1 MSRVTYHVSHVKYN
15 MSCVTDHVSC
25 VTYNFLFI
33 FFTMWF
39 KAKNMLSNI
48 LAMISCAEVKYI
60 LCISVTR
67 FAYKYQH
74 LYNSAVLRMFH
85 LLSSYSSTEE
95 VATGTVGGNGEEINF
110 HLIC

>member
-1 MSRVTYHVSHVKYN
+1 MCCKGK
-15 MSCVTDHVSC
+15 
-25 VTYNFLFI
+25 I
-33 FFTMWF
+33 I
-39 KAKNMLSNI
+39 LSNI
-48 LAMISCAEVKYI
+48 IAILILDVLKYI

-85 LLSSYSSTEE
+85 LLSSISSTEE